1 MNPNPS
7 AAERRSKVTGQRVM
21 SFTTGRGEKGADV
34 KVGQLR
40 RQTSVLVLNDDV
52 DWQCRDEL

>member
-1 MNPNPS
+1 
-7 AAERRSKVTGQRVM
+7 M